1 MGTGARPEDVSFV
14 DDRPPNVPGAAA
26 VGMRALLCTDPATL
40 AADLDLQGEA

>member
-1 MGTGARPEDVSFV
+1 MGAGARPEDVSFV
-14 DDRPPNVPGAAA
+14 DDRPANVPGAA